1 MAAVSIVVDLGEKAL
16 KALGN
21 AGKAV
26 LVFTVEKYPGDKFF
40 NEQPPSIDLYIVPRE
55 KESKEPP
62 QEFPEDS
69 FKGTISSQTSEKLRS
84 SIEKV
89 ETVSSVLERIWNHK
103 PKREAVEVWIV
114 AEPHAHWRELYERTF
129 YSKKLNSGQVI
140 SLTLAL
146 RPKQR
151 SEKNRSKEDFKL

>member
-1 MAAVSIVVDLGEKAL
+1 VSVVVDLGEKAL

-26 LVFTVEKYPGDKFF
+26 LVFTIEKYPGDKLFD
-40 NEQPPSIDLYIVPRE
+40 EQPPSIDLYIFQRANNE
-55 KESKEPP
+55 EKEPP
-62 QEFPEDS
+62 EDLPDKY

-84 SIEKV
+84 SIEEV
-89 ETVSSVLERIWNHK
+89 ESITGVLDRIWNNK
-103 PKREAVEVWIV
+103 PKREPVEVWIV

-129 YSKKLNSGQVI
+129 YSKKLSSGQVI
-140 SLTLAL
+140 SLTVAL

-151 SEKNRSKEDFKL
+151 PEKYPLKEDFKL